1 MEAEIEII
9 LPQTKEHLGLP
20 EAERD
25 KEDSSPRAFERG
37 MALPTSW

>member
-20 EAERD
+20 EAER
-25 KEDSSPRAFERG
+25 KENSSPRAFERG